1 MKQRETARHQELAE
15 EAVRFIESCYREL
28 GRAERQTAARA
39 AEVRASI
46 ARTGTYAHTS
56 EELAHGAKMAWR
68 NSNRCIGRLF
78 WETLH
83 VIDERGVA
91 DSDGMAEAIC
101 RHMAYATN
109 EGRVRPAITIFAPAD
124 ADGAG
129 PRIWNAQL
137 VRYAGYER
145 EDGTV
150 LGDPVSAALTKR
162 CEAMGWRGAGT
173 AFDVL
178 PLILQAGGGAP
189 KLYEMPRELVLEVPL
204 RHPDFP
210 AFGEL
215 GLKWYA
221 VPFVSNMRLEIGGL
235 SYTAAPFNG
244 WYMGTEIGAR
254 NLADGFRY
262 NLLPRMA
269 ELMGLDTRSEA
280 TLWRDKALVELNA
293 AVLHSYKERGVSIVD
308 HHTAAKQFARFEE
321 QEAQKG
327 RDVTGRWSWLIPPL
341 SPATTHVFHGRYDA
355 TERTPNYFAQDEWV

>member
-1 MKQRETARHQELAE
+1 MEQHENVLQAQLAE
-15 EAVRFIESCYREL
+15 EAVRFIASCYQEL
-28 GRAERQTAARA
+28 GRTEQETAERASDVRA
-39 AEVRASI
+39 AI
-46 ARTGTYAHTS
+46 TRTGTYTHTF

-83 VIDERGVA
+83 VFDARDARHA
-91 DSDGMAEAIC
+91 DDMAEAIF

-109 EGRVRPAITIFAPAD
+109 EGRVRPAITVFAPAD

-129 PRIWNAQL
+129 PRIGNAQL

-178 PLILQAGGGAP
+178 PLILQAKGGVP
-189 KLYEMPRELVLEVPL
+189 KLYEIPEEQVLEVPL

-254 NLADGFRY
+254 NLADTDRY
-262 NLLPRMA
+262 NLLPQMA

-293 AVLHSYKERGVSIVD
+293 AVLYSYKERGVSIVD

-321 QEAQKG
+321 QEANKG

-341 SPATTHVFHGRYDA
+341 SPATTHVFHSRYDP
-355 TERTPNYFAQDEWV
+355 TERTPNYFAQEDLL